1 MVTNLPGLPHKLASS
16 TDDALP
22 ARSQA
27 IRATNTTAGQN
38 MNQVLFR
45 VGESIEMLSNR
56 VFDPFPS
63 KIDGEINGFVWGL
76 EVNNGGRERES
87 SCSAL
92 NVLK

>member
-45 VGESIEMLSNR
+45 VWKSIELLSNR
-56 VFDPFPS
+56 VCDPFS
-63 KIDGEINGFVWGL
+63 QELMEKSMDLLEGL
-76 EVNNGGRERES
+76 RSTME
-87 SCSAL
+87 
-92 NVLK
+92 